1 MATIKIPVRIM
12 SILGIVVLGACSGPK
27 EPSFEVSQ
35 ATLAQYAN
43 TCEGCHGEGGGG
55 APITGDTED
64 WAERVSKGMRKM
76 RENALLGYE
85 GATGIMPAKGG
96 YTELSD
102 DEINAIVD
110 YMIDVSR

>member
-1 MATIKIPVRIM
+1 V

-43 TCEGCHGEGGGG
+43 TCEGCHGEGTGG

-64 WAERVSKGMRKM
+64 WAERVSKGMRKV

-85 GATGIMPAKGG
+85 GPTGIMPAKGG

-102 DEINAIVD
+102 EELIAIVD
-110 YMIDVSR
+110 YMVDISR

>member
-1 MATIKIPVRIM
+1 M

-64 WAERVSKGMRKM
+64 WAERVSKGMRKL
-76 RENALLGYE
+76 RENAIVGFE

-96 YTELSD
+96 YSELSD
-102 DEINAIVD
+102 EEVNAIVD
-110 YMIDVSR
+110 YMVDVSR